1 MMRAN
6 QEAFLKELALIQE
19 TAIIGHLDK
28 DVPVEVLSSITFD
41 TLAMVMELLDGY
53 RGFDIKLIDQRDGS
67 DLGEGLELHDAIADF
82 LKG

>member
-1 MMRAN
+1 MRAN

-28 DVPVEVLSSITFD
+28 DVPVEVLYSITFD

-67 DLGEGLELHDAIADF
+67 DLGEGLELHYAIADF